1 MANIIKF
8 NVKLTDVERINP
20 LFSKCKIRVLYTG
33 LNRNNTLISKEAV
46 IDAIPS
52 IFNVPIIGEYFEDA
66 DNFGGHGG
74 KIDVAGDKPKWVN
87 TTFPYGLIPESA
99 DVYWETITEDTGE
112 KNEYLVV
119 DNAFLW
125 TGRYP
130 EAKMLV
136 GQEFNQSMEIE
147 IQKGNYTTI
156 DGQKTYEIQSFIFS
170 ALCILGISKDSD
182 PNGHVE
188 PCFESSSI
196 IAYELDKDKFKSE
209 FNQMVSELKFSL
221 TKSTSFEVDINKNND
236 AQGGNEVDKI
246 LEMLAQYNL
255 TIDELQAKGINHE
268 DFSLEELE
276 EKVKSDFA
284 QTNEDNKSDVADDDK
299 QTFALTGSQLFEE
312 VAREINSFG
321 MVDFY
326 GYEFPRYALV
336 DVDTENGKVIT
347 QDYENWYLVGFDYS
361 LSGDKVNIDQE
372 SAKRFKVSY
381 SPMELESE
389 VNFSTELFRKFAE
402 EIKTKTEEK
411 VATDFQVKLTE
422 KDNELSNQSQKF
434 NELQEQFAQV
444 SEKYTAKIQEER
456 ETKEAELF
464 SSFSSELTDEEMKE
478 VKEKKSDYSLEEL
491 QDKLFALVGKKKAK
505 FSFDK
510 KPEVIDLNTDEPKHK
525 KPGKS
530 YDVLFDN

>member
-1 MANIIKF
+1 MTNIIKF
-8 NVKLTDVERINP
+8 NVKLTDVEKINP

-33 LNRNNTLISKEAV
+33 LNRNNTFISKEAV

-52 IFNVPIIGEYFEDA
+52 IFNVPIIGEYFEDV

-74 KIDVAGDKPKWVN
+74 MIDVSGDKPKWIN

-99 DVYWETITEDTGE
+99 DVYWETITEDNGE
-112 KNEYLVV
+112 ENEYLVV

-130 EAKMLV
+130 EAKMLI
-136 GQEFNQSMEIE
+136 GQEFNQSMEID

-156 DGQKTYEIQSFIFS
+156 DGQKTYEIQKFVFS

-182 PNGHVE
+182 PDGHVE
-188 PCFESSSI
+188 PCFESASI
-196 IAYELDKDKFKSE
+196 IAYELDKDKFKSA
-209 FNQMVSELKFSL
+209 FNQMVNELKFSL
-221 TKSTSFEVDINKNND
+221 TKSTSFEDDINNKD
-236 AQGGNEVDKI
+236 TQGGNKVDKI
-246 LEMLAQYNL
+246 LEMLARYSVTL
-255 TIDELQAKGINHE
+255 DELQAKGINHE

-276 EKVKSDFA
+276 EKVKSEFA
-284 QTNEDNKSDVADDDK
+284 HTNEDNKSDDTDEDK

-312 VAREINSFG
+312 VAREISTFG
-321 MVDFY
+321 NVDFY
-326 GYEFPRYALV
+326 GYEYPRYALV

-361 LSGDKVNIDQE
+361 MSGDKVNIDKE

-389 VNFSTELFRKFAE
+389 ENFSTELFKKFAE
-402 EIKTKTEEK
+402 EIKTKAEEK
-411 VATDFQVKLTE
+411 VTADFQVKLAE
-422 KDNELSNQSQKF
+422 KDNELSNQSQKY

-444 SEKYTAKIQEER
+444 SEKYEAKIQEER
-456 ETKEAELF
+456 EIKEEELF
-464 SSFSSELTDEEMKE
+464 SSFSAELTDEEMKE
-478 VKEKKSDYSLEEL
+478 VKEKKSDYSLDEL

-505 FSFDK
+505 FSLE
-510 KPEVIDLNTDEPKHK
+510 KPAVIDLNTDETK
-525 KPGKS
+525 KKKSGKS
-530 YDVLFDN
+530 YDVLFEQD

>member
-1 MANIIKF
+1 MDNIIKF
-8 NVKLTDVERINP
+8 NVKLSNIEKINP

-33 LNRNNTLISKEAV
+33 LNRNNTFITKEAV
-46 IDAIPS
+46 MDAIPS
-52 IFNVPIIGEYFEDA
+52 IFNVPIIGEYYDDA

-74 KIDVAGDKPKWVN
+74 KIDVSGDRPKWVN

-99 DVYWETITEDTGE
+99 DVYWETVTEDTGE
-112 KNEYLVV
+112 ENEYLVV

-130 EAKMLV
+130 EAKMLI

-147 IQKGNYTTI
+147 IQKGSYTTI
-156 DGQKTYEIQSFIFS
+156 DGQKTYEIQNFIFS
-170 ALCILGISKDSD
+170 ALCILGISKNSD
-182 PNGHVE
+182 PGGHVE

-221 TKSTSFEVDINKNND
+221 TKSTSFEDDINKNND
-236 AQGGNEVDKI
+236 IQGGNEVDKI

-255 TIDELQAKGINHE
+255 TIDDLQAKGINHE

-284 QTNEDNKSDVADDDK
+284 QTNEDGKSVNADDDK

-312 VAREINSFG
+312 VAREINTFG

-361 LSGDKVNIDQE
+361 VSGDKVNIAQE
-372 SAKRFKVSY
+372 SVKRFKVNY
-381 SPMELESE
+381 SPMDLETE
-389 VNFSTELFRKFAE
+389 ANFSTELFKKFAE
-402 EIKTKTEEK
+402 DIRSKAEEK
-411 VATDFQVKLTE
+411 ITSEYQIKLAE
-422 KDNELSNQSQKF
+422 KDSELSNQAQKYT
-434 NELQEQFAQV
+434 ELQEQFAQV
-444 SEKYTAKIQEER
+444 SEQYSAKLEEER
-456 ETKEAELF
+456 ETKETELF
-464 SSFSSELTDEEMKE
+464 SSFSSELTEEEMKE
-478 VKEKKSDYSLEEL
+478 VKEKRSEYSLDEL
-491 QDKLFALVGKKKAK
+491 QDKLFALVGKKKAR
-505 FSFDK
+505 FSFEK
-510 KPEVIDLNTDEPKHK
+510 HPAVIDLNTDEPKHK